1 MSTEATATIL
11 GLADDTQLE
20 YAAHA
25 ASKTSASPARSLP
38 PGEAEPDSFD
48 VDAVGAPASKDSTS
62 PVASEHH
69 GSGTETPLAPRPE
82 KSPRFEPVDSNTAA
96 RLLLIAE
103 ENPATPQEVR
113 EWDHFVKTLR
123 EISLATGL
131 IDQNAVR
138 PLLRGE
144 VKPNR
149 IGAFYCRAIRE
160 GLIRA
165 EGWHPSDDLVQRNRG
180 KPTRVY
186 RWLPA

>member
-1 MSTEATATIL
+1 MSTEATATVL
-11 GLADDTQLE
+11 GLADDTQFE
-20 YAAHA
+20 YAAKA

-38 PGEAEPDSFD
+38 QGEAEPDSFD
-48 VDAVGAPASKDSTS
+48 VDPVGAPASEDSTS
-62 PVASEHH
+62 PAAFEHS
-69 GSGTETPLAPRPE
+69 GGTEAPLAPRPE
-82 KSPRFEPVDSNTAA
+82 KSPRFESVDPSTAA

-113 EWDHFVKTLR
+113 EWNHFVKTLR
-123 EISLATGL
+123 EIARATGL